1 MILGA
6 VRDMMLGGVSAL
18 RTGSVQSPHSEKEL
32 TSGGG
37 GLLTSG
43 GVGMRVSVKQ
53 ADLTLFVVSRS
64 QESQGQS
71 PDCQGHT
78 EIVHEGSVVEGSQT
92 CYQVPLLSQRPQCVE
107 HMGHMAKPTRVA
119 LLLRL
124 MGFGSPSCLPKVG
137 KGQGHHVSSRCLIPC
152 L

>member
-18 RTGSVQSPHSEKEL
+18 RTGSVQSPHSEKE
-32 TSGGG
+32 
-37 GLLTSG
+37 LTSG

-78 EIVHEGSVVEGSQT
+78 ETVHEGSVVEGSQT

-124 MGFGSPSCLPKVG
+124 MGFWSPCPA
-137 KGQGHHVSSRCLIPC
+137 SRRWARARDITLA
-152 L
+152 LGA